1 MIVVDASLICDF
13 ILNAEANPDLISF
26 LSMQD
31 GIAAPGHIAYEVGN
45 VIRKH
50 YLAGKVTG
58 ERGSEALDSYLSLPI
73 DLYEV
78 TAIAHVAWR
87 YRDNLS
93 FYDASYVALAET
105 LGVALYTRDKRMRNA
120 PRLRAEIIVI

>member
-13 ILNAEANPDLISF
+13 LLNAEANPDLVAF
-26 LSMQD
+26 LSIQD
-31 GIAAPGHIAYEVGN
+31 GIAAPGHITYEVGN

-58 ERGSEALDSYLSLPI
+58 QRGLEALESFINLPI
-73 DLYEV
+73 DLHEA
-78 TAIAHVAWR
+78 TAIVQVAWR

-105 LGVALYTRDKRMRNA
+105 LGVALYTRDKRLQNA
-120 PRLRAEIIVI
+120 PRLRAEIVIV